1 MKYAVNTARI
11 VVGLLFIFS
20 GLVKANDPLGLSYK
34 MEEFFEIWGMTKFN
48 DWTLLM
54 SVLMNAFEIIAG
66 FAILIGWRVKLFTWL
81 LLLLIL
87 FFTFLTGYTYITG
100 MPKNCGCFGDCL
112 PISSKTSFFKDVIL
126 TVLIGLLFWK
136 QKLIKPI
143 LSLKLATI
151 TLFVVTVLAF
161 GFQWYT
167 LNYLPV
173 VDCLPFKKGN
183 NISEQLKLPANAIP
197 DKIEITFSYIKDGNV
212 LKFPADSIPAGFNA
226 KDYTEGLDES
236 EDLPDGSLRALK
248 VYVKGGTP
256 VEFSATGFPAD
267 FNEEKYTLIKR
278 YDKLIQKGS
287 NNEPPIKGFVLKGVT
302 DVDSTEIVL
311 AQPYALLLIST
322 DFNVPVSKWK
332 NSFGK
337 VYATAKA
344 KNIPVYMISGK
355 PSKAPQM
362 VKETNFSDIQIFK
375 SDYTTIRTAA
385 RVDPTIYFLKK
396 GTIDG
401 KWSYRNMSQVLD
413 AIKKITSGTQP

>member
-1 MKYAVNTARI
+1 MKYAVHTAR
-11 VVGLLFIFS
+11 VLVGLLFIFS

-66 FAILIGWRVKLFTWL
+66 FAILIGWRIKLFTWL

-112 PISSKTSFFKDVIL
+112 PISSKTSFFKDVVL
-126 TVLIGLLFWK
+126 TILIGLLFWK

-143 LSLKLATI
+143 LPVKPATI
-151 TLFVVTVLAF
+151 TLFAVTVFAF

-173 VDCLPFKKGN
+173 VDCLPFKKGK
-183 NISEQLKLPANAIP
+183 NIAEQMKLPANAIP

-212 LKFPADSIPAGFNA
+212 LKFSADSVPAGFNA
-226 KDYTEGLDES
+226 KEYTEGLDES
-236 EDLPDGSLRALK
+236 EDLPDGNSRVIK
-248 VYVKGGTP
+248 VYVNGGTP
-256 VEFSATGFPAD
+256 VEFTASGFPAD
-267 FNEEKYTLIKR
+267 FSEEKYTLIKR

-287 NNEPPIKGFVLKGVT
+287 NNEPPIKGFVLKGST
-302 DVDSTEIVL
+302 DVDSTQIVL
-311 AQPYALLLIST
+311 SQPYALLLIST

-332 NSFGK
+332 RSFEK
-337 VYATAKA
+337 IYSTAKA
-344 KNIPVYMISGK
+344 KGIPVYMVSGK
-355 PSKAPQM
+355 PSEAPLKIKGTGFQDM
-362 VKETNFSDIQIFK
+362 QIFK
-375 SDYTTIRTAA
+375 CDYTTIRTAA
-385 RVDPTIYFLKK
+385 RVDPTLYFLKS
-396 GTIDG
+396 GTIEG
-401 KWSYRNMSQVLD
+401 KWGFKKLSGVLPLLN
-413 AIKKITSGTQP
+413 KISK